1 MECKAREIKKGISRE
16 TTLKQDLKHE
26 KELIL
31 GRAGEKSIRRRR
43 SNTMCKYPVRRNTG
57 TKKKINMAD
66 TR

>member
-43 SNTMCKYPVRRNTG
+43 RNTTCKYPVTRNTG
-57 TKKKINMAD
+57 TKKKNQYG
-66 TR
+66 